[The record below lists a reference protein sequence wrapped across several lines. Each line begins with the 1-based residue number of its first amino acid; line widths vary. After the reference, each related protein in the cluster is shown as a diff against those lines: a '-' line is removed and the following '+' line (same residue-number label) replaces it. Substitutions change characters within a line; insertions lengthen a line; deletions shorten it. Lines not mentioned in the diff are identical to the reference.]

1 MEMICKVVGVKAI
14 GNKVKLFTVPVDVE
28 DKEFSAMKAV
38 KNINSFIDNMKSQ
51 AVEAKNPDC
60 ISITIDE
67 YKKQRYSLG
76 DLITI
81 KVTGA

>member
-1 MEMICKVVGVKAI
+1 MDMICKVIGIKVVGSR
-14 GNKVKLFTVPVDVE
+14 VKLLINPVDVE

-60 ISITIDE
+60 LSITIDE
-67 YKKQRYSLG
+67 YKKRRYSLG
-76 DLITI
+76 DTITVSI
-81 KVTGA
+81 NGA